1 MELSTFALMCAVK
14 AIQHDITRHERLAS
28 DESLDDDDLEYHGQK
43 VLDLTAVLSEVCR
56 AYELAQANDTEWPTL
71 TALLAREN

>member
-14 AIQHDITRHERLAS
+14 AIQHDIARHEKLAS
-28 DESLDDDDLEYHGQK
+28 DESLSDDDLDYHGQK

-56 AYELAQANDTEWPTL
+56 AYELAQVHDADWPTL